1 VGTPERI
8 KEVAGKVTAARENGY
23 DVVVVVSAMGKTT
36 DELLNLAH
44 QITPNPSGRE
54 IDMLLS
60 TGEQISIS
68 LLAMAIHSM
77 GYSAISLTGAQ
88 GGIFTDSVHRRAKIV
103 DIKPVKII
111 EKLKKDNIVIVAGFQ
126 GIDYEQNITTLGRGG
141 SDTTAVALAAVLHA
155 ERCEIYTDVDGVY
168 TADPNIVTEAKKI
181 DSISY
186 DEMMELA
193 QLGAKVMNARAVE
206 VAAKYNVDLTVQS
219 SFHDVPGTL
228 ITREAKDMEYIVV
241 RGIAVQEDEAKLTI
255 QHLPDKPG
263 IAAKVFK
270 KIADAN
276 INIDMIVQN
285 VSEKGITDISFTV
298 PKNDLSQTREM
309 LEPFLREIGAAGLAA
324 DENMA
329 KISVAGIGMR
339 GHSGVAARMFDVL
352 ARAGINI
359 EMISTSEIK
368 ISCVIEKR
376 FARQAAR
383 ALHKEFKLEK

>member
-1 VGTPERI
+1 MGTPERI

-155 ERCEIYTDVDGVY
+155 VRCEIYTDVDGVY
-168 TADPNIVTEAKKI
+168 TADPHIVTEAKKI

-186 DEMMELA
+186 DEMLELA
-193 QLGAKVMNARAVE
+193 QLGAKVMSARAVE
-206 VAAKYNVDLTVQS
+206 FAAKYNVDLTVQS